1 MSSNIT
7 KVLTAMQ
14 CTDLEIMF
22 PQECDYRP
30 KRYSF
35 VLNEWP
41 FLFSHPEVDYSKV
54 APPSDPNDDVTM
66 YTCARAQRTSVSS
79 QPTAYQDGCDV
90 QWSKTYLPLRELK
103 YQSMAIRS

>member
-41 FLFSHPEVDYSKV
+41 FLFSHPDVDCSEV
-54 APPSDPNDDVTM
+54 APSDPIRNKALQFSPKRR
-66 YTCARAQRTSVSS
+66 CANVYLRAG
-79 QPTAYQDGCDV
+79 PTNICIFSAY
-90 QWSKTYLPLRELK
+90 SLPRR
-103 YQSMAIRS
+103 M